1 MEQLVARQAHNLEV
15 ACSSPASATKQAA
28 STDKK
33 GLAACPSR
41 KLGHSSN
48 NSSSTSLAPANNVKK
63 MFSKTKRD
71 NPSITRS
78 RVIDF
83 IPPRRHEGKHSYI
96 WFSQIDPATGRLK
109 RKKYMLD
116 RYQKGRERDI
126 IAGRIIANIYNNVLH
141 GWNVWAPA
149 VTSRSDTPL
158 SEVLERYRAYII
170 NINKKNV
177 LKQKTLYD
185 YMSRLKIFEEYLGEQ
200 INPVRMCYQLDL
212 AFWTDFLDYL
222 LVDRDLSARTRN
234 NYRTWAST
242 LCSWMMEKR
251 YLNDNPIQH
260 IHQLPEH
267 GKFRQPL
274 EHEDLKKL
282 SAWLNENNKPFLLA
296 VMMEYFTA
304 IRPTELSFI
313 RLKDIS
319 IKEGSVFISSQ
330 ISKNRRDG
338 KIKLPNKAIRLMI
351 ALKVFNNPNNYYLF
365 GKGFTPSADRQDSR
379 YFNIEFNKVR
389 DILKFP
395 KTYMFYSLKDSGLRD
410 ISNAVGVEVAQ
421 KQARHSSIQTT
432 NLYLQGK
439 GMKVYDVLAD
449 FEGYL

>member
-1 MEQLVARQAHNLEV
+1 MRKRKKNT
-15 ACSSPASATKQAA
+15 SPASATKQAA
-28 STDKK
+28 SADKK
-33 GLAACPSR
+33 GLAACASIP
-41 KLGHSSN
+41 LGHSSN

-71 NPSITRS
+71 NLAITRS

-96 WFSQIDPATGRLK
+96 WFSQLDPVTGRLK

-116 RYQKGRERDI
+116 RYKPGRERDI

-177 LKQKTLYD
+177 LKRKTLYD

-200 INPVRMCYQLDL
+200 INPIRMCYQLDL

-251 YLNDNPIQH
+251 YLNENPIQH

-338 KIKLPNKAIRLMI
+338 KIKLPNKVIRLMI
-351 ALKVFNNPNNYYLF
+351 DLKVFNNPNNYYLF
-365 GKGFTPSADRQDSR
+365 GKGFIPSADRQDSR

-389 DILKFP
+389 DILKFS